1 MTGPDA
7 PRSPQRDPHAPTRR
21 DWLTCGGCLFVVAA
35 LIGGAVWLF
44 TSLGPDD
51 DSASSSSSSSSP
63 SSGEAA
69 GSSSSPPATGAPGAA
84 DPYSESPSPSAS
96 PPDPYDSGTCLD
108 GTLPD
113 STTAQ
118 EVSDVDRVSCS
129 APDAHYKVI
138 QTFPFTSEL
147 SSCEANPR
155 TEYAFSSRYTINGAT
170 INEYVYCLVGLG
182 SYARG

>member
-1 MTGPDA
+1 M
-7 PRSPQRDPHAPTRR
+7 
-21 DWLTCGGCLFVVAA
+21 
-35 LIGGAVWLF
+35 WLF

-51 DSASSSSSSSSP
+51 DGGASSASASSSSA
-63 SSGEAA
+63 AA
-69 GSSSSPPATGAPGAA
+69 GSPPSPPATGTPSAD
-84 DPYSESPSPSAS
+84 DPYAGGPSPSAS

-118 EVSDVDRVSCS
+118 SVSDVDRVPCS
-129 APDAHYKVI
+129 SPDAHYKVI

-147 SSCEANPR
+147 SRCEANSR

-182 SYARG
+182 SYARGQAVR